1 MTERKLIKGMEW
13 EEFALKIQDLSPK
26 IIEFR
31 RHFHQNPELSN
42 HEHMTSAFIA
52 FHLSR
57 LGIEVKDGVGG
68 TGVVGLLRGVQEGRT
83 IAIRADMDAL
93 PISETN
99 DLSYRSLNDQCMHA
113 CGHDGHMAIVLGVAE
128 LMASKRNSFKGNIKF
143 IFQPAEETPPEGGA
157 KRMIAEGVL
166 QDPEVNAILGVH
178 IWPDVNSGEVALK
191 NGPIMAQADKFE
203 LFIRGKGGHG
213 ASPHLAIDPFVISA
227 QIILAFQTLVSRN
240 IDPLKSVVL
249 SIGKC
254 NGGSA
259 YNIIPDEV
267 RLEGTTRYF
276 DANLGL
282 YIKDRIETI
291 VSGICQA
298 NGGSYELSYQYG
310 FPPTIND
317 SQITSLLAQAASEI
331 LGEEKV
337 KWMESPSMTG
347 EDFSFF
353 LQQVPGCYYW
363 LGTKNPE
370 KGIINPLH
378 SSNYQLD
385 EDVLNIGIAV
395 ITKTILNY
403 LNS

>member
-1 MTERKLIKGMEW
+1 MEWNDIAQEIKG
-13 EEFALKIQDLSPK
+13 LSPK
-26 IIEFR
+26 IIANR
-31 RHFHQNPELSN
+31 RNFHQKPELSN
-42 HEHMTSAFIA
+42 KEFTTASIIA
-52 FHLSR
+52 SLLR
-57 LGIEVKDGVGG
+57 NYGIDVKEGVGG
-68 TGVVGLLRGVQEGRT
+68 SGVVGVLRGLQEGRT

-99 DLSYRSLNDQCMHA
+99 DLSYKSMNENCMHA

-128 LMASKRNSFKGNIKF
+128 LLASKRDSFRGNIKF

-166 QDPEVNAILGVH
+166 QNPHVDAIFGVH
-178 IWPDVNSGEVALK
+178 IWPDVNAGEVALK
-191 NGPIMAQADKFE
+191 TGPIMAQPDKFV

-213 ASPHLAIDPFVISA
+213 ASPHLVIDPFVITA
-227 QIILAFQTLVSRN
+227 QVILAFQTLVSRN

-276 DANLGL
+276 EGNLGP

-298 NGGSYELSYQYG
+298 NGGTYELSYQYG

-317 SQITSLLAQAASEI
+317 SKMTSLLAQAAGEV
-331 LGEEKV
+331 LGEGKV
-337 KWMESPSMTG
+337 KWIESPSMTG
-347 EDFSFF
+347 EDFSLF
-353 LQQVPGCYYW
+353 LQQVSGCYFW

-385 EDVLNIGIAV
+385 EDVLGIGTAV
-395 ITKTILNY
+395 FTKTILNF
-403 LNS
+403 LDN